1 MSDNPNT
8 KYILHSVASALS
20 VLDLFFTYEELSPT
34 DAAKCL
40 GINRSTAFRFLV
52 TLEQSG
58 YITKTS
64 DSRYRLSVK
73 ISTLGQIAHNRMALI
88 NLIHPYLCKMAEE
101 NGESTHLVIMDTPT
115 HVTFIDKCV
124 GTLWLKMDIM
134 LGYTQYAHLT
144 GTGKAILAYE
154 SDQFIYEYIRNV
166 TFEPS
171 TSHSIKDAREML
183 NTLNQIREQG
193 YACDHEEVE
202 IGLSCYAVPILSLS
216 GRPIAAISCSGPTT
230 RMELN
235 RQKHL
240 NALFSAAE
248 QIQKGLQ

>member
-88 NLIHPYLCKMAEE
+88 NLIHQNIGRKWGIYP
-101 NGESTHLVIMDTPT
+101 S
-115 HVTFIDKCV
+115 
-124 GTLWLKMDIM
+124 
-134 LGYTQYAHLT
+134 GYY
-144 GTGKAILAYE
+144 
-154 SDQFIYEYIRNV
+154 
-166 TFEPS
+166 
-171 TSHSIKDAREML
+171 
-183 NTLNQIREQG
+183 G
-193 YACDHEEVE
+193 YSY
-202 IGLSCYAVPILSLS
+202 SCNFY
-216 GRPIAAISCSGPTT
+216 
-230 RMELN
+230 
-235 RQKHL
+235 
-240 NALFSAAE
+240 
-248 QIQKGLQ
+248 